1 MRKNIQEW
9 TKCNLHKT
17 APKNSNIVGNI
28 ACLKRRYHLHFKGC
42 LSQILVG
49 PFLNTLSLARFSPL
63 FITNYVRTATSVI
76 SAVSNSFIDM
86 SALLS
91 GAGEKCGSLY
101 SMQWYKYGNFQRE
114 FKASVARLP
123 EKFFLPV
130 FLLNKLL
137 CRLISSE
144 IYYLRFI
151 S

>member
-9 TKCNLHKT
+9 TKYNLRKT
-17 APKNSNIVGNI
+17 APKNSNIVRNI

-86 SALLS
+86 SAFSLGQVKSAAVFIACNGINMVIFSENLKHQLHDYPRNFFFPYFCSINYFAGLLVVRS
-91 GAGEKCGSLY
+91 
-101 SMQWYKYGNFQRE
+101 
-114 FKASVARLP
+114 
-123 EKFFLPV
+123 
-130 FLLNKLL
+130 
-137 CRLISSE
+137 IT
-144 IYYLRFI
+144 
-151 S
+151 